1 MLDCSLSPLFD
12 GSLPKAVR
20 PYAGDPKFEVPNP
33 KQILLHAERRQ
44 GVSLRA
50 LKRFSKRFSALSS
63 ARLTGVSQVSYYSG
77 AASAAGTSMQISI
90 GCDHAGFELK
100 KKVKQFLQEADHQVH
115 DEGAFNDEATDY
127 PDFAASVAQTVS
139 EGRSERGILICGTG
153 IGMSITANK
162 LARVRAAL
170 CHSVETARLSRQHN
184 DSNVLAIGARVL
196 ETDLALAIVAEW
208 LKTDFDGGRH
218 QERLEK
224 IKLLEDKGVTKVE

>member
-1 MLDCSLSPLFD
+1 MKVALSSDHRGFGAKSKL
-12 GSLPKAVR
+12 KAVLTKANHSIHDFGCDSSKSCDY
-20 PYAGDPKFEVPNP
+20 PDLAIP
-33 KQILLHAERRQ
+33 AAQ
-44 GVSLRA
+44 GVS
-50 LKRFSKRFSALSS
+50 
-63 ARLTGVSQVSYYSG
+63 SG
-77 AASAAGTSMQISI
+77 EFDTA
-90 GCDHAGFELK
+90 
-100 KKVKQFLQEADHQVH
+100 
-115 DEGAFNDEATDY
+115 
-127 PDFAASVAQTVS
+127 
-139 EGRSERGILICGTG
+139 ILFCGTG